1 MCHHHEQVAQ
11 PIGQDVPVTSS
22 DFLVA
27 VVPSRAAAFG
37 RFGTLAVHEAAPG
50 MRETSLS
57 VSFKLHQRPAQPFPR
72 SIDAP
77 LPKMVVHAL
86 ARRVLVGQVHPLTI
100 GVQRIEDGVEDS
112 AQRMLYRLSDL
123 SASIR

>member
-1 MCHHHEQVAQ
+1 
-11 PIGQDVPVTSS
+11 VPVTSS

-50 MRETSLS
+50 MREASLS

-77 LPKMVVHAL
+77 LPEMVVHAL
-86 ARRVLVGQVHPLTI
+86 ARRVLVGQVHPLTT
-100 GVQRIEDGVEDS
+100 GVQHIEDGVEDGT
-112 AQRMLYRLSDL
+112 QRIAHRSPDL
-123 SASIR
+123 STPLWQQRG